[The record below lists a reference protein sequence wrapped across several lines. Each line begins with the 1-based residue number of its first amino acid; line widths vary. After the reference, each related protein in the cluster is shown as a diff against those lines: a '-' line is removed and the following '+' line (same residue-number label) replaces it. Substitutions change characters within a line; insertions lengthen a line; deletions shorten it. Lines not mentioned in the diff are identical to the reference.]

1 MLLWIGLASVCVVA
15 GESVVHLLL
24 HCGEVSRLWSFAFR
38 SVGVTWV
45 LPKKVIDL
53 LAGWRNWLGE
63 HSLNIWNLVLH
74 CVMWVIWREQNNR
87 IFEDLLFTGD
97 KLLALFAGT
106 LFDWSCMW
114 RFTSIR
120 CF

>member
-1 MLLWIGLASVCVVA
+1 MLLWIGVASVCVVA
-15 GESVVHLLL
+15 GDSVVHLMLR
-24 HCGEVSRLWSFAFR
+24 CGKVSRLWSFAFR

-53 LAGWRNWLGE
+53 LAGGRNWLE
-63 HSLNIWNLVLH
+63 KHSSNIWNLVLH
-74 CVMWVIWREQNNR
+74 CVMCVIWRERNNH
-87 IFEDLLFTGD
+87 IFEDLVFTGD

-106 LFDWSCMW
+106 LFMW

>member
-1 MLLWIGLASVCVVA
+1 MLLWIGVASVCVVA
-15 GESVVHLLL
+15 GDSVVHLLL

-53 LAGWRNWLGE
+53 LAGWRNWLE
-63 HSLNIWNLVLH
+63 KHSSNILNLVLH
-74 CVMWVIWREQNNR
+74 CVVCVIWRERNNR
-87 IFEDLLFTGD
+87 IFEDLLFTGN

-106 LFDWSCMW
+106 LFMW
-114 RFTSIR
+114 IFTSIR